1 MQLSV
6 MVLKCWV
13 SCWLAWPFLICMLNS
28 WLCCIIVY
36 CQFNLLP
43 CLAHKQVWVFEGLWG
58 LHWMLLVVEIRK
70 HWFLSWSDGWLMRNR
85 QITVSLEYCSREWS
99 QTFHFFAA
107 FHETSKSGYF
117 YQIQNTLF
125 RLDCKYGFW
134 FMARLLT
141 WQAILFWQI
150 TISSLSLQRG
160 RGCL

>member
-1 MQLSV
+1 

-13 SCWLAWPFLICMLNS
+13 SCWLAWQFLICMLNS
-28 WLCCIIVY
+28 WLCCIIIYY

-43 CLAHKQVWVFEGLWG
+43 CLAHKTSLSFWGAVGGPLDAACHGHSETLVFALIR
-58 LHWMLLVVEIRK
+58 WMVDEK
-70 HWFLSWSDGWLMRNR
+70 SS
-85 QITVSLEYCSREWS
+85 ITVSLEYCSREWS

-134 FMARLLT
+134 FMARLLA

-150 TISSLSLQRG
+150 TISSLSLRRG
-160 RGCL
+160 SGCL